1 MTPILCTHMQSQQGE
16 CSAAVLAP
24 VSLISAQI
32 VLLPCPNPSLLLV
45 RPSCPLLKL
54 PLPGTGPVE
63 FTTPVKDYS
72 PPPVASD
79 HKPGE
84 PSERPEW
91 VGAHCVS
98 GESPEGWVEIG
109 QCRGSGSESEGGQLR
124 IGGYMYLNSF
134 YKGTTNISLHS

>member
-1 MTPILCTHMQSQQGE
+1 MASVSGFLALKFYDSSILHTYT
-16 CSAAVLAP
+16 APVVAP
-24 VSLISAQI
+24 VSLVPAQTV
-32 VLLPCPNPSLLLV
+32 VLLCPNPSFLLV

-72 PPPVASD
+72 PPPVAPD

-91 VGAHCVS
+91 VGAQRMA
-98 GESPEGWVEIG
+98 GESPASWVEIG
-109 QCRGSGSESEGGQLR
+109 QGRSSGSA
-124 IGGYMYLNSF
+124 
-134 YKGTTNISLHS
+134 

>member
-1 MTPILCTHMQSQQGE
+1 MILVFYNTQSQQGE
-16 CSAAVLAP
+16 RRVPAVAP
-24 VSLISAQI
+24 TSLIPTHT
-32 VLLPCPNPSLLLV
+32 VLLPCSNPPLLV

-72 PPPVASD
+72 PPPAAPD

-91 VGAHCVS
+91 VGAQHVA
-98 GESPEGWVEIG
+98 GESP
-109 QCRGSGSESEGGQLR
+109 
-124 IGGYMYLNSF
+124 
-134 YKGTTNISLHS
+134 

>member
-1 MTPILCTHMQSQQGE
+1 MSVFLALKFYDCSILHTCTVPAVAPASL
-16 CSAAVLAP
+16 VLA
-24 VSLISAQI
+24 QT
-32 VLLPCPNPSLLLV
+32 VLPPCPNPSLLLV

-72 PPPVASD
+72 PPPVALD

-91 VGAHCVS
+91 VGAQRGA
-98 GESPEGWVEIG
+98 GESPKGWVEIG
-109 QCRGSGSESEGGQLR
+109 QGRGPGSV
-124 IGGYMYLNSF
+124 
-134 YKGTTNISLHS
+134 